1 MQHQIWVLFD
11 ALGTAIGSAGG
22 VHVASG
28 DGCGRLLKA
37 AERFDPEQLI
47 MVVPAEAILAEGV
60 GESNYQARVVV
71 CRCML
76 LWLDVDVVVC
86 CGDVVGFN
94 DLY

>member
-1 MQHQIWVLFD
+1 MKGVQHQIWVLLD
-11 ALGTAIGSAGG
+11 ALGTAVGSASGG

-37 AERFDPEQLI
+37 AERFGPEQLI

-71 CRCML
+71 CGCGCCSV
-76 LWLDVDVVVC
+76 LWL
-86 CGDVVGFN
+86 DVVGFN
-94 DLY
+94 DLC